1 MHVAMNMRAHLTAG
15 SVSSVT
21 MFVGTDWRRG
31 GLTRSSLGGS
41 GGGTATISVE
51 SDSSSRPPP
60 AGSARGGGGRGDG
73 RRSGAGAAAASSK
86 RTPRKAR
93 PDRRT
98 SGRSTRRSDLI
109 VVVSRGEGAGRAW
122 SEARVSR
129 GEIVG
134 EDFGWGFGLDLG
146 SWFASRGRSETE
158 GGFCMPWIAQSWI
171 ASEHAPPTRTCLY
184 SISDSKITNHGLINV
199 TC

>member
-15 SVSSVT
+15 SVSSVA
-21 MFVGTDWRRG
+21 MFAGTDWRRG
-31 GLTRSSLGGS
+31 GLTS
-41 GGGTATISVE
+41 GDGTATISVE

-60 AGSARGGGGRGDG
+60 AGSTRGSGGRGDG
-73 RRSGAGAAAASSK
+73 RRSGARAAAASSK

-129 GEIVG
+129 GE
-134 EDFGWGFGLDLG
+134 DFGRKEASGCCHGLR
-146 SWFASRGRSETE
+146 SRG
-158 GGFCMPWIAQSWI
+158 
-171 ASEHAPPTRTCLY
+171 
-184 SISDSKITNHGLINV
+184 
-199 TC
+199 